1 MDKRLKNDQ
10 GAGYFLYHSIGMYPG
25 KVADLEAEMSAFAQ
39 SWGALDDEQWGYA
52 LLRRKAFVDLW
63 RGLLNA
69 PRGSMTTC
77 ENVTS
82 GLATI
87 IAALPEGALRGKKVL
102 LGADC
107 FPSLHF
113 LLNGLS
119 ERLGFTLHTVP
130 LRDGETWVRDEDFI
144 DQWGRDVGL
153 PC

>member
-1 MDKRLKNDQ
+1 MLGCDSDVRTSGAAMDKRLKNDQ

-87 IAALPEGALRGKKVL
+87 IAALPEGEGVVVGDMDPARLAQVRQDLPALKHRVM
-102 LGADC
+102 
-107 FPSLHF
+107 
-113 LLNGLS
+113 
-119 ERLGFTLHTVP
+119 
-130 LRDGETWVRDEDFI
+130 
-144 DQWGRDVGL
+144 
-153 PC
+153 